1 MPFQEQERESYVVAY
16 KQGNERVVREGCLGV
31 LVLLG
36 LLCLASI
43 FRGGLRPL
51 NTAVNLTVWL
61 TLVLV
66 YGLSF
71 HQKTPRSELWVCG
84 ETFCMV
90 RGEERGR
97 AYRFAQITRV
107 RRVEPMTI
115 GVRMMKRAQPFW
127 QIEVD
132 GACVA
137 VFDPRME
144 NAQKLLATLG
154 ARGLITPYA
163 TGADARNLREEGKN

>member
-1 MPFQEQERESYVVAY
+1 
-16 KQGNERVVREGCLGV
+16 
-31 LVLLG
+31 
-36 LLCLASI
+36 
-43 FRGGLRPL
+43 
-51 NTAVNLTVWL
+51 
-61 TLVLV
+61 
-66 YGLSF
+66 
-71 HQKTPRSELWVCG
+71 
-84 ETFCMV
+84 MV

-137 VFDPRME
+137 EFDPRME
-144 NAQKLLATLG
+144 NAQKLLATLDE
-154 ARGLITPYA
+154 RGLITPFA
-163 TGADARNLREEGKN
+163 TGLGA

>member
-16 KQGNERVVREGCLGV
+16 KQGNERVAREGCLGV
-31 LVLLG
+31 LALLG
-36 LLCLASI
+36 LLCLVAI

-61 TLVLV
+61 ALVLV

-71 HQKTPRSELWVCG
+71 HRKTPRSELWVCG

-90 RGEERGR
+90 HGEERGR
-97 AYRFAQITRV
+97 AYRFSQITRV
-107 RRVEPMTI
+107 RRVEPMVI
-115 GVRMMKRAQPFW
+115 GVRMMKHGQPFW

-132 GACVA
+132 GSCVA
-137 VFDPRME
+137 EFDPRME
-144 NAQKLLATLG
+144 NAQKLLATLDE
-154 ARGLITPYA
+154 RGLITPFA
-163 TGADARNLREEGKN
+163 TGLGA

>member
-1 MPFQEQERESYVVAY
+1 MPFQELERESYVVAY
-16 KQGNERVVREGCLGV
+16 KQGNERVAREGCLVV
-31 LVLLG
+31 LALMG
-36 LLCLASI
+36 LLCLVAI

-61 TLVLV
+61 ALVLV

-71 HQKTPRSELWVCG
+71 HRKTPRSELWVCG

-97 AYRFAQITRV
+97 AYRFSQITRV
-107 RRVEPMTI
+107 RRVEPMVI

-137 VFDPRME
+137 EFDPRME
-144 NAQKLLATLG
+144 NAQKLLATLDE
-154 ARGLITPYA
+154 RGLITPFT
-163 TGADARNLREEGKN
+163 TGLGA

>member
-16 KQGNERVVREGCLGV
+16 KQGNERVAREGCLVV
-31 LVLLG
+31 LALLG
-36 LLCLASI
+36 LLCLVAI

-61 TLVLV
+61 ALVLV

-71 HQKTPRSELWVCG
+71 HRKTPRSELWVCG

-97 AYRFAQITRV
+97 AYRFSQITRV
-107 RRVEPMTI
+107 RRVEPMVI
-115 GVRMMKRAQPFW
+115 GVRMMKHGQPFW

-137 VFDPRME
+137 EFDPRME
-144 NAQKLLATLG
+144 NAQKLLATLDE
-154 ARGLITPYA
+154 RGLITPFA
-163 TGADARNLREEGKN
+163 TGLGA

>member
-16 KQGNERVVREGCLGV
+16 KQGNERVAREGGLVV
-31 LVLLG
+31 LALMG
-36 LLCLASI
+36 LLCLVAI

-61 TLVLV
+61 ALVLV

-71 HQKTPRSELWVCG
+71 HRKTPRSELWVCG

-90 RGEERGR
+90 RGEKRGR
-97 AYRFAQITRV
+97 AYRFSQITRV
-107 RRVEPMTI
+107 RRVETMVI
-115 GVRMMKRAQPFW
+115 GVRMMKHGQPFW

-137 VFDPRME
+137 EFDPRME
-144 NAQKLLATLG
+144 NAQKLLATLDE
-154 ARGLITPYA
+154 RGLITPFA
-163 TGADARNLREEGKN
+163 TGLGA

>member
-1 MPFQEQERESYVVAY
+1 MPFQELERESYVVAY
-16 KQGNERVVREGCLGV
+16 KQGNERVAREGCLVV
-31 LVLLG
+31 LALMG
-36 LLCLASI
+36 LLCLVAI

-61 TLVLV
+61 ALVLV

-71 HQKTPRSELWVCG
+71 HRKTPRSELWVCG

-97 AYRFAQITRV
+97 AYRFSQITRV
-107 RRVEPMTI
+107 RRVEPMVI
-115 GVRMMKRAQPFW
+115 GVRMMKHGQPFW

-137 VFDPRME
+137 EFDPRME
-144 NAQKLLATLG
+144 NAQKLLATLDE
-154 ARGLITPYA
+154 RGLITPFT
-163 TGADARNLREEGKN
+163 TGLGA

>member
-16 KQGNERVVREGCLGV
+16 KQGNERVAREGCLVV
-31 LVLLG
+31 LALLG
-36 LLCLASI
+36 LLCLVAI

-61 TLVLV
+61 ALVLV

-71 HQKTPRSELWVCG
+71 HRKTPRSELWVCG

-97 AYRFAQITRV
+97 AYRFSQITRV
-107 RRVEPMTI
+107 RRVEPMVI
-115 GVRMMKRAQPFW
+115 GVRMMKHGQPFW
-127 QIEVD
+127 QIEVV

-137 VFDPRME
+137 EFDPRME
-144 NAQKLLATLG
+144 NAQKLLATLDE
-154 ARGLITPYA
+154 RGLITPFA
-163 TGADARNLREEGKN
+163 TGLGA

>member
-16 KQGNERVVREGCLGV
+16 KQGNERVAREGCLVV
-31 LVLLG
+31 LALLG
-36 LLCLASI
+36 LLCLVAI
-43 FRGGLRPL
+43 FRGGLSPL

-61 TLVLV
+61 ALVLV

-71 HQKTPRSELWVCG
+71 HRKTPRSELWVCG

-97 AYRFAQITRV
+97 AYRFSQITRV
-107 RRVEPMTI
+107 RRVEPMVI
-115 GVRMMKRAQPFW
+115 GVRMMKHGQPFW

-137 VFDPRME
+137 EFDPRME
-144 NAQKLLATLG
+144 NAQKLLATLDE
-154 ARGLITPYA
+154 RGLITPFA
-163 TGADARNLREEGKN
+163 TGLGA

>member
-16 KQGNERVVREGCLGV
+16 KQGNERVAREGCLVV
-31 LVLLG
+31 LALMG
-36 LLCLASI
+36 LLCLVAI

-51 NTAVNLTVWL
+51 NTAVNLAVWL
-61 TLVLV
+61 TFVLV

-71 HQKTPRSELWVCG
+71 HRKTPRSELWVCG

-97 AYRFAQITRV
+97 AYRFSQITRV
-107 RRVEPMTI
+107 RRVEPMVI
-115 GVRMMKRAQPFW
+115 GVRMMKHGQPFW

-137 VFDPRME
+137 EFDPRME
-144 NAQKLLATLG
+144 NAQKLLATLDE
-154 ARGLITPYA
+154 RGLITPFA
-163 TGADARNLREEGKN
+163 TGLGA

>member
-16 KQGNERVVREGCLGV
+16 KQGNVRVAREGCLGV
-31 LVLLG
+31 LALLG
-36 LLCLASI
+36 LLCLVAI

-61 TLVLV
+61 ALVLV

-71 HQKTPRSELWVCG
+71 HRKTPRSELWVCG

-97 AYRFAQITRV
+97 AYRFSQITRV
-107 RRVEPMTI
+107 RRVEPMVI
-115 GVRMMKRAQPFW
+115 GVRMMKHGQPFW

-137 VFDPRME
+137 EFDPRME
-144 NAQKLLATLG
+144 NAQKLLATLDE
-154 ARGLITPYA
+154 RGLITPFA
-163 TGADARNLREEGKN
+163 TGLGA